1 MQDKSLPRK
10 RPPTA
15 SKAKRSL
22 SFSIS
27 ILRELWKSSISYFLF
42 DKNKEIKSFD
52 MKKMVGI
59 KEDFVCNCIGQ
70 PWEDICWQKIM
81 KLPAFGN
88 LRPWPSYVQQCTLMW
103 HQIKSSNAEIS
114 KFFSIIFGQAK
125 YTCLWRFPWAIFD
138 LSSYKGGLAAFREVK
153 EPKSYVIISKVAAAT
168 AFLNSWLSKNDAAKV
183 NRKRSSHIP

>member
-88 LRPWPSYVQQCTLMW
+88 LRPWPSYVQQCTLIW
-103 HQIKSSNAEIS
+103 HQIKVLMRR
-114 KFFSIIFGQAK
+114 FQIFLALYMGDNSVDDIPILNQILICWK
-125 YTCLWRFPWAIFD
+125 SWCCWQL
-138 LSSYKGGLAAFREVK
+138 LSSIGLGRLLVFKRPAGSPTIFNVSK
-153 EPKSYVIISKVAAAT
+153 WPKIGI
-168 AFLNSWLSKNDAAKV
+168 
-183 NRKRSSHIP
+183 